1 MDFKINS
8 LNLGGRL
15 VGLGNPCFVIA
26 EAGVNHNGDINMAH
40 RLVDLAVESGA
51 DAVKFQTFQT
61 ERIISRRAPK
71 ADYQVKNTGADESQF
86 DMIKALELPEEGFAQ
101 LMAHC
106 QDRGILF
113 LSTPFDH
120 ESVDIL
126 ARLDVAAFKVGSGE
140 ITNLPLLEK
149 IAGHGKPMIIS
160 TGMATIGE
168 VETAVRVAQ
177 EAGTQEV
184 ILLHCVS
191 NYPADPADVN
201 LTAMHTM
208 SRAFGLP
215 VGYSD
220 HTVGL
225 EVPLAAVA
233 LGASVIEKHVTMDK
247 SLPGPDHFA
256 SLEPDE
262 LKRMISGIRIVE
274 KSLGHGRKEPAE
286 SETNTIAVARKSLVA
301 RLDLPAGT
309 VLTEEMIDIKRP
321 GNGLPPVMRP
331 HLVGRALRVDVSED
345 TLFSLDL
352 LE

>member
-1 MDFKINS
+1 MVDS
-8 LNLGGRL
+8 LDLGGRM
-15 VGLGNPCFVIA
+15 VGHGYPCFVIA
-26 EAGVNHNGDINMAH
+26 EAGVNHNGDLNLAH
-40 RLVDLAVESGA
+40 RLVDVAVEAGA

-61 ERIISRRAPK
+61 EHIISRNAPK
-71 ADYQVKNTGADESQF
+71 ADYQLENTGVDESQF
-86 DMIKALELPEEGFAQ
+86 DMLKALELPEEVFAQ

-106 QDRGILF
+106 QERGILF

-168 VETAVRVAQ
+168 VESAVRTAQ
-177 EAGTQEV
+177 NAGTQEL

-201 LTAMHTM
+201 LRAMRTM
-208 SRAFGLP
+208 ARAFRLP

-220 HTVGL
+220 HTEGL
-225 EVPLAAVA
+225 EVSLGAVA
-233 LGASVIEKHVTMDK
+233 LGAAVIEKHVTLDK
-247 SLPGPDHFA
+247 SLPGPDHRA

-262 LKRMISGIRIVE
+262 LARMISGIRIVE
-274 KSLGHGRKEPAE
+274 KSLGHGRKEPAT
-286 SETNTIAVARKSLVA
+286 SEANTTAVARKSLVA
-301 RLDLPAGT
+301 KRDLAAGT

-321 GNGLPPVMRP
+321 GYGLPPSMRL
-331 HLVGRALRVDVSED
+331 HLVGRSLRIDVTED
-345 TLFSLDL
+345 TLLSLDL
-352 LE
+352 LA